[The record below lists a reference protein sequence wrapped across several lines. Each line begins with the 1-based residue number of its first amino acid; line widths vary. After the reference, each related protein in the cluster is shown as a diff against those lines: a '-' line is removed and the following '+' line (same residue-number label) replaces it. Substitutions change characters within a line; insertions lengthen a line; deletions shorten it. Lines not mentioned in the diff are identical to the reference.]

1 MSSKVSSKDP
11 VEPQVLKAGAPG
23 ELKAGMTSN
32 AADMSGDAA
41 DISGKAVGT
50 SGKAADMSSKD
61 PMMLKAGELK
71 AGIVALGGSAA
82 GLIEKS
88 ELVALYRQL
97 LEQAKGS
104 ISSD

>member
-1 MSSKVSSKDP
+1 MS
-11 VEPQVLKAGAPG
+11 
-23 ELKAGMTSN
+23 SN
-32 AADMSGDAA
+32 AADV
-41 DISGKAVGT
+41 SGKAADM
-50 SGKAADMSSKD
+50 SSKAADMSSKD

-71 AGIVALGGSAA
+71 AGIVALGGSPA

-104 ISSD
+104 ISSE

>member
-1 MSSKVSSKDP
+1 VSSNVSSKDAADP
-11 VEPQVLKAGAPG
+11 RVLQ
-23 ELKAGMTSN
+23 AGMSSKAADMSSN
-32 AADMSGDAA
+32 AADMSGKD
-41 DISGKAVGT
+41 K
-50 SGKAADMSSKD
+50 SSKD

-71 AGIVALGGSAA
+71 AGIVALGGSPA

>member
-1 MSSKVSSKDP
+1 
-11 VEPQVLKAGAPG
+11 
-23 ELKAGMTSN
+23 
-32 AADMSGDAA
+32 
-41 DISGKAVGT
+41 
-50 SGKAADMSSKD
+50 MSSKD

-71 AGIVALGGSAA
+71 AGIVALGGSPA

-104 ISSD
+104 MSSD

>member
-1 MSSKVSSKDP
+1 
-11 VEPQVLKAGAPG
+11 
-23 ELKAGMTSN
+23 
-32 AADMSGDAA
+32 
-41 DISGKAVGT
+41 
-50 SGKAADMSSKD
+50 MSSKD
-61 PMMLKAGELK
+61 PMMLQAGELK
-71 AGIVALGGSAA
+71 AGMLALGGSPA